1 MREFWVDLFCDNAV
15 PVHQIIRPVIIEALI
30 RAQNFREIVEAAL
43 ESRRGNDLVHP
54 HADTFYFG
62 KSDLVNLLRRQVRGG
77 LPAHMKRV
85 SCGAVGQRRCRDRFC
100 RTLLDS
106 THLRYG
112 HPRVTR
118 DNITEWN
125 RIVAVL
131 QALFRR
137 FQKLPVKVVV
147 ELFLGRESIARN
159 GIELRETLVEVAD
172 SRLQAL
178 SRIVAPPAVLSR
190 ETYENSRVRG
200 LLLRPVTLLMWI

>member
-1 MREFWVDLFCDNAV
+1 RQNIL
-15 PVHQIIRPVIIEALI
+15 VI
-30 RAQNFREIVEAAL
+30 
-43 ESRRGNDLVHP
+43 
-54 HADTFYFG
+54 
-62 KSDLVNLLRRQVRGG
+62 
-77 LPAHMKRV
+77 
-85 SCGAVGQRRCRDRFC
+85 RDRLVRHRRDYFC
-100 RTLLDS
+100 CALLDS

-147 ELFLGRESIARN
+147 ELFLGRESIPRN
-159 GIELRETLVEVAD
+159 GMQLRETLVEVAD

-178 SRIVAPPAVLSR
+178 SRIVAPPAVLPGKPNESR
-190 ETYENSRVRG
+190 GFGIFLRSEERRVGKECRSRWLPYEYKKNV
-200 LLLRPVTLLMWI
+200 